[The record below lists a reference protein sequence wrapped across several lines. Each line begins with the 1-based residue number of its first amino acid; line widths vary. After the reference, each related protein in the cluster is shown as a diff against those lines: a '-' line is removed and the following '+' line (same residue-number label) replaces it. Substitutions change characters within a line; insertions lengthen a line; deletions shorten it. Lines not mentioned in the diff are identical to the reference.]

1 MPTVRRHAVGRGAR
15 IASTWWV
22 SILILGFTIREAR
35 GQSESS
41 REGPSTP
48 APQQDTAV
56 TVSQSA
62 PSTGPAPR
70 SRFVVSLGGGYSYQ
84 SLYGVPIQGV
94 DLEAVLGAD
103 SGDLTV
109 GADIEGIVG
118 STEYGLSTSAMTVGI
133 LAEGH
138 VGRLRIG
145 GGVRLGVYN
154 VNRATDSGSLFAS
167 SEGLYARA
175 SVDLFSFNETHDVVF
190 LVAKG
195 SVESVGG
202 RLLGAVGG
210 AGVRF

>member
-1 MPTVRRHAVGRGAR
+1 
-15 IASTWWV
+15 
-22 SILILGFTIREAR
+22 
-35 GQSESS
+35 
-41 REGPSTP
+41 
-48 APQQDTAV
+48 
-56 TVSQSA
+56 
-62 PSTGPAPR
+62 
-70 SRFVVSLGGGYSYQ
+70 VVSLGGGYSYQ

-103 SGDLTV
+103 TGDLTV

-118 STEYGLSTSAMTVGI
+118 STEYGLSTSAMTVGM

-138 VGRLRIG
+138 VGRVRIG

-167 SEGLYARA
+167 SEGLFARA